1 MNGVMYMNENKKK
14 VPKWALILGIVLF
27 VIILGAIASST
38 DDTSKT
44 TSKNLSSEKSTTET
58 QPKTESVTS
67 VSHISQKKSTESQ
80 TVQPDYDLQN
90 GELLSTITN
99 NIDGKEVIVIK
110 AKIKSNLTNKLTID
124 QNYYNVADMI
134 KNQGCDKFDEIQYWA
149 VADMTSGDEAKVIS
163 FTLSSDTIKQI
174 KDGKIVDI
182 QIGDY
187 ADDLW
192 ILPSLKD

>member
-67 VSHISQKKSTESQ
+67 VSQISQEKSTESQ

>member
-1 MNGVMYMNENKKK
+1 MNENKKK
-14 VPKWALILGIVLF
+14 IPKWALILGIVLF

-67 VSHISQKKSTESQ
+67 VSQISQEKSTESQ

-99 NIDGKEVIVIK
+99 NIDGKEVIVVK

-163 FTLSSDTIKQI
+163 FTLSSDTIKEI
-174 KDGKIVDI
+174 KDEKIVDN
-182 QIGDY
+182 QIGNY

>member
-1 MNGVMYMNENKKK
+1 MNENKKK
-14 VPKWALILGIVLF
+14 TPKWALILGIVLF

-67 VSHISQKKSTESQ
+67 VSQISQEKSTESQ

-99 NIDGKEVIVIK
+99 NIDGKEVIVVK

>member
-14 VPKWALILGIVLF
+14 TPKWALILGIVLF

-67 VSHISQKKSTESQ
+67 VSQISQEKSTESQ

-99 NIDGKEVIVIK
+99 NIDGKEVIVVK